1 MTHKVDGMP
10 PQGLPSVGKSP
21 TATSSGSKD
30 KPVSP
35 VSEATP
41 VSLSSEARQMQAL
54 HDQVA
59 EVPEIDVKRVE
70 AVKTAIANGSFSVDS
85 GAVAKGLLG
94 MEQALKA

>member
-1 MTHKVDGMP
+1 MAHKIDGMP

-21 TATSSGSKD
+21 TATSSASKD

-41 VSLSSEARQMQAL
+41 VSLSSEARQLQAL
-54 HDQVA
+54 HDKA
-59 EVPEIDVKRVE
+59 ADVPEVDRQRVD
-70 AVKTAIANGSFSVDS
+70 AVKAAIANGQFKVDS
-85 GAVAKGLLG
+85 KAVAEGLLG

>member
-10 PQGLPSVGKSP
+10 PQGLPSVGKAP
-21 TATSSGSKD
+21 TATSSGNKD

-59 EVPEIDVKRVE
+59 DVPEIDVNRVE
-70 AVKTAIANGSFSVDS
+70 AVKAAIANGQFQVDS
-85 GAVAKGLLG
+85 KAITERLLG

>member
-1 MTHKVDGMP
+1 MAHKIDGMP

-21 TATSSGSKD
+21 TATSSAGND

-54 HDQVA
+54 HDKVSVA
-59 EVPEIDVKRVE
+59 PDMDMQRVE
-70 AVKTAIANGSFSVDS
+70 AVKAAIAKGQFQIDAK
-85 GAVAKGLLG
+85 AVAQGLLG
-94 MEQALKA
+94 MERALEA